1 MLIRAFSFFALLLFC
16 LSCKKSTSYQIVLF
30 NDSVEQ
36 LKVKVYASKIDLNND
51 SIVLNP
57 SQEYEIY
64 FKEEDGI
71 NNSYQCKMLID
82 SVISY
87 SPSHKM
93 KIVGSSPSLWQYSEM
108 PSKYKEQHKCSLAIG
123 AGDTIQ

>member
-1 MLIRAFSFFALLLFC
+1 MLFKALTIIALLLFSF
-16 LSCKKSTSYQIVLF
+16 SCKKSTSYQIVLF

-36 LKVKVYASKIDLNND
+36 LKVKVYTSKLALSKD
-51 SIVLNP
+51 SVILNP

-71 NNSYQCKMLID
+71 NSSYQCKMLLD
-82 SVISY
+82 SVICY
-87 SPSHKM
+87 SPKHKL
-93 KIVGSSPSLWQYSEM
+93 KINATSSALWQYSEM